1 MKEVPKQVTP
11 DVSGGEYRDDT
22 CIPNPRLPSP
32 DDNYPTDPVG
42 PVVLVPTSE

>member
-22 CIPNPRLPSP
+22 CIPNPRLPAP
-32 DDNYPTDPVG
+32 DNPYPTDPVG
-42 PVVLVPTSE
+42 PVVLDAAAE